1 VRSQPSIL
9 ILLKSFRYLR
19 AVEQRLHESEAVLG
33 ILLSVPDPQLQN
45 VISGV
50 NEDPFGKKIIDRVH
64 SGAFGPGGR
73 GRGRSISNG
82 SVGDGGGV
90 AIMGL
95 GMANPTGGG
104 SGVAGGA
111 AAGTAGPWDQ
121 SGGI

>member
-1 VRSQPSIL
+1 VRIQPPIL

-73 GRGRSISNG
+73 GRGRSTG

-90 AIMGL
+90 GVMGL
-95 GMANPTGGG
+95 GMASSTGAG
-104 SGVAGGA
+104 SGAASGA
-111 AAGTAGPWDQ
+111 AAGAAGPWNQ
-121 SGGI
+121 NGGI